1 MYDSG
6 DYAVQQIAAEFG
18 VTRPTIYCPERAR
31 ADFQD
36 RLTEM
41 RRRLE
46 RALDQRFTAE
56 GGPDQRGGAGG
67 GAAHRAAAGAGDCLG
82 AGSPG
87 EPTGG
92 RHPAR
97 GGACGHRSG
106 RRGRE
111 RAGTVVTEPD
121 RDADAA
127 GRTVSP
133 AVDVFGARRRRR
145 PRLRGRVLA

>member
-56 GGPDQRGGAGG
+56 GGPDQRGG
-67 GAAHRAAAGAGDCLG
+67 GAAALR
-82 AGSPG
+82 
-87 EPTGG
+87 
-92 RHPAR
+92 
-97 GGACGHRSG
+97 
-106 RRGRE
+106 
-111 RAGTVVTEPD
+111 TEQE
-121 RDADAA
+121 
-127 GRTVSP
+127 
-133 AVDVFGARRRRR
+133 
-145 PRLRGRVLA
+145 